1 MITSVYLANV
11 VAWIFIFA
19 IVAIIVQKKLGVL
32 GFTIGV
38 GGALMILFSVLQDA
52 YNLGP
57 TFLAYFP
64 LNAYTVPVA
73 IATPSLITAL
83 FAIVSFLSTFFIER
97 EFYRSSIRR

>member
-1 MITSVYLANV
+1 MITALYLANV
-11 VAWIFIFA
+11 VTWLLIFA
-19 IVAIIVQKKLGVL
+19 LIAIFVQKKLGVL

-38 GGALMILFSVLQDA
+38 GGALMVLFSTLQDA

-64 LNAYTVPVA
+64 FNAYTASIVITLPG
-73 IATPSLITAL
+73 LWTAL

-97 EFYRSSIRR
+97 EFYKTVRR